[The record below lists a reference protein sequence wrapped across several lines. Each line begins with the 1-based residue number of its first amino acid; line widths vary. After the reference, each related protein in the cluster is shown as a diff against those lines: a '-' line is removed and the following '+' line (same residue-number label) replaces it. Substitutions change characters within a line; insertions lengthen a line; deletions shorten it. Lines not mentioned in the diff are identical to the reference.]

1 MTLAMASDPKK
12 PKPATADPAP
22 ALPVIQGEGD
32 YISGRRY
39 QRAAKRFVEEHDTER
54 LARDAAPRNEAE
66 QQEMAE
72 AEKQGKAKARGRKSP
87 RR

>member
-12 PKPATADPAP
+12 PKPATADPA
-22 ALPVIQGEGD
+22 APVIQGEGD

-72 AEKQGKAKARGRKSP
+72 AEKQGKANARGRKSP